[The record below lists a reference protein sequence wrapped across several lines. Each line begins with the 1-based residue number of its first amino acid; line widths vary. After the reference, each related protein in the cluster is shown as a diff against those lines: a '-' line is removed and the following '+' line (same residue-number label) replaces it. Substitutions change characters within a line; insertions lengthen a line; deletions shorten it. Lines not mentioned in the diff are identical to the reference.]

1 MADLREINREIERLE
16 GLDTTY
22 PSCERLAILYSVRD
36 HLQAPEENHFADAGK
51 MVPYSYADE
60 PQSEFLAAALSIPQD
75 KLMPILSEHFE
86 AIRAVF
92 PKEYDAVI
100 RRIKRA
106 GD

>member
-1 MADLREINREIERLE
+1 MADLKEINHEIERLE

-36 HLQAPEENHFADAGK
+36 HLQAPEENHFREPTK
-51 MVPYSYADE
+51 MIPYSYADE
-60 PQSEFLAAALSIPQD
+60 PQTEFSAAALSIPLD
-75 KLMPILSEHFE
+75 ALMPILDEHFE

-100 RRIKRA
+100 RKIKRA